1 MPKTTAEDMT
11 GTATMTTAPKPSSIT
26 PRPITAATTT
36 VQLSRGT
43 QTVAWRAGDIT
54 LFEGNVAEY
63 GSVRLAVTAWME
75 TGGMEIKVAEVTDPT
90 MPIIIES
97 SPAEQN
103 YQEMRTVLMT
113 PGRRLR
119 VYIWM
124 DECPSHEIQLTWGVW
139 GRA

>member
-1 MPKTTAEDMT
+1 MPE
-11 GTATMTTAPKPSSIT
+11 SSTLIA
-26 PRPITAATTT
+26 PRPSTAATTT
-36 VQLSRGT
+36 LQLARGS

-54 LFEGNVAEY
+54 LFEGSVAEY
-63 GSVRLAVTAWME
+63 GSVRIAVTAWME

-97 SPAEQN
+97 SVSEQN
-103 YQEMRTVLMT
+103 YQELRTVLMT

-119 VYIWM
+119 VYVWM

-139 GRA
+139 GRAS